1 MPLLKRYLGLILGLA
16 AIALIY
22 IIWQETAKI
31 TGEVS
36 AAGSTGGAAALSGAR
51 VTLYNLTNEQEKSL
65 SAALADL
72 QQQNQQEKET
82 NAHVFPAEST
92 DDSARSTLAGYNNLS
107 DTKHCFALE
116 KVLDGIRKSAV
127 RRASTD
133 SQGHFGFRAVPGRYL
148 LEIVGQASGQY
159 VVFVEHVEP
168 KWHSYFKL
176 SDPSCRYSLTN

>member
-51 VTLYNLTNEQEKSL
+51 VTLYNLTDEQENSL

-72 QQQNQQEKET
+72 QHPPE
-82 NAHVFPAEST
+82 
-92 DDSARSTLAGYNNLS
+92 ARRRSR
-107 DTKHCFALE
+107 
-116 KVLDGIRKSAV
+116 V
-127 RRASTD
+127 RASLYIT
-133 SQGHFGFRAVPGRYL
+133 
-148 LEIVGQASGQY
+148 
-159 VVFVEHVEP
+159 
-168 KWHSYFKL
+168 
-176 SDPSCRYSLTN
+176 